1 MNKFIEYK
9 GFTLMESLKN
19 RKIMILN
26 SNEHLLRE
34 CLTIEEAKRR
44 IDNKEV

>member
-9 GFTLMESLKN
+9 GFTLMESLEN

-26 SNEHLLRE
+26 NNGQLLRE

-44 IDNKEV
+44 IDNQEV